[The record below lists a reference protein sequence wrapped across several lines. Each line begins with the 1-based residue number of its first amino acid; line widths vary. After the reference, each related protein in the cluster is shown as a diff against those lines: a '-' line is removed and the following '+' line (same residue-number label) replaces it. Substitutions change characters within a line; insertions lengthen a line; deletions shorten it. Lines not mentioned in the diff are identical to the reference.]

1 MSPAAFLDE
10 DTKLRD
16 LSDGDQSGV
25 SLEGGEVLEESES
38 GEGVSSRGGC
48 EVMIGE
54 REEKRVV
61 LVDGEAVR
69 QEER

>member
-16 LSDGDQSGV
+16 LSDGDQSGM
-25 SLEGGEVLEESES
+25 SLEGSEVLEESES
-38 GEGVSSRGGC
+38 GEGVSSRGGR

>member
-38 GEGVSSRGGC
+38 GEGVSSRGGR